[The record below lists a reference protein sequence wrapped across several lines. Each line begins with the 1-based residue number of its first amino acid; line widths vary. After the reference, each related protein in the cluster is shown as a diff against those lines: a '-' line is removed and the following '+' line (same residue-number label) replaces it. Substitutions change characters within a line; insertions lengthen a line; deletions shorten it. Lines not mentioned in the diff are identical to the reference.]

1 MLESYK
7 YARKENVT
15 VYYVGNDSRFV
26 IEVMEG
32 LLYSYKELEKYFQL
46 KDRKFSI
53 RAILAMNR
61 REYDYIGETVLKL
74 KRNSASKRSEVTITS
89 KNDLLIL
96 SPFAYGEESTYDY
109 EGEMLQKLIYSQV
122 VHIFNE
128 FLSLNPEA
136 SSTWFGQ
143 GIAIYLSKLWDEEN
157 INKEIKKAMK
167 EEMIPSL
174 KMIQENKSLYKTW
187 AWTIIRYIEEIYGKE
202 IINEI
207 IRKYDESDIFS
218 VIKVPIDDFEDQ
230 WRAWL
235 ENEDNIS

>member
-1 MLESYK
+1 MLENYK
-7 YARKENVT
+7 YACKENIT

-32 LLYSYKELEKYFQL
+32 VLYSYKELEKYFQL
-46 KDRKFSI
+46 KDREFSI
-53 RAILAMNR
+53 RTILAMNR
-61 REYDYIGETVLKL
+61 REYDYMGEAILKL

-96 SPFAYGEESTYDY
+96 SPFAYEEESTYDY

-143 GIAIYLSKLWDEEN
+143 GIAIYLSKLWNEEN
-157 INKEIKKAMK
+157 INKEIKKAIK
-167 EEMIPSL
+167 EDMIPSL

-187 AWTIIRYIEEIYGKE
+187 GWTIVRYIEDVYGKE

-207 IRKYDESDIFS
+207 IRKYDVDDIFNILKCS
-218 VIKVPIDDFEDQ
+218 IDDFEVQ
-230 WRAWL
+230 WKTWL
-235 ENEDNIS
+235 KDENNLS

>member
-1 MLESYK
+1 MLENYK
-7 YARKENVT
+7 YAHKENVT
-15 VYYVGNDSRFV
+15 VYYIGNDSRFV

-32 LLYSYKELEKYFQL
+32 VLNSYKELEKYFQL
-46 KDRKFSI
+46 KDREFSI
-53 RAILAMNR
+53 RTILAMNR
-61 REYDYIGETVLKL
+61 REYDYIGETILKL

-96 SPFAYGEESTYDY
+96 SPFAYEEESTYDY
-109 EGEMLQKLIYSQV
+109 EREMLQKLIYSQV

-143 GIAIYLSKLWDEEN
+143 GIAIYLSKLWNEEN
-157 INKEIKKAMK
+157 INKEIKKAIK
-167 EEMIPSL
+167 EDMIPSL

-187 AWTIIRYIEEIYGKE
+187 VWTIVRYIEEVYGKE

-218 VIKVPIDDFEDQ
+218 IIKVPIDDFEDR